1 MVTIVGGSKISGTA
15 STDDK
20 TKIITYTFVFE
31 NTPNYELPSTGGIG
45 TFWYTIGGVLLMMA
59 AALMLYRNKSYIK

>member
-1 MVTIVGGSKISGTA
+1 MPGQNRPQYGCRPVS
-15 STDDK
+15 
-20 TKIITYTFVFE
+20 YTHLDVYKRQVFE